1 MPSRGIGGIQYPH
14 HTSHHITSHH
24 NATQYIASHRLQQE
38 LFDLDLHAIN
48 GALELGCLVGGDGAR
63 NYGTRD
69 SAGASK
75 GYLAGHKDV
84 WDVLVFAQ
92 EGQVKQDFD
101 GLGVGGHD
109 DELGN
114 PTIESLGGFVGS
126 LLGLLVVRGLLDEI
140 QEGDGQVGIGKGES
154 FLGHGGA

>member
-1 MPSRGIGGIQYPH
+1 
-14 HTSHHITSHH
+14 
-24 NATQYIASHRLQQE
+24 

-63 NYGTRD
+63 NHGTRD

-92 EGQVKQDFD
+92 EGQVQQDFD

-114 PTIESLGGFVGS
+114 PTVESLGGFVGS